1 MKIADGARAE
11 APVAGVPA
19 PNQISSVTRA
29 FNELREL
36 IVRGHLPP
44 GGWIIESALA
54 QRLGVSRTPIRGA
67 LHWLRREGYVV
78 ELAGKRN
85 TRVIVAPLTRDDAQ
99 ELYRIIGHLETLAGA
114 QVVALPARTR
124 TKVAAELAAINQQL
138 HAIATERPIDGRAVF
153 DVDKAFHAHI
163 IDAAGGR
170 RLRQLHNSVRPQVDR
185 YWRLYASSIIN
196 ELHRSVSE
204 HDDIVEA
211 VRKGDGEAVRR
222 ALEKNWAAGFERI
235 SGLIDIFGERGSW
248 QVTS

>member
-1 MKIADGARAE
+1 VKTAADGIH
-11 APVAGVPA
+11 V
-19 PNQISSVTRA
+19 SSVTRV

-36 IVRGHLPP
+36 IVLGHLPP

-67 LHWLRREGYVV
+67 LHWLRREGYVL
-78 ELAGKRN
+78 EHTGKRN

-124 TKVAAELAAINQQL
+124 TKLAGELAAINQQL
-138 HAIATERPIDGRAVF
+138 HAIATQRPVDPRRVF
-153 DVDKAFHAHI
+153 DVDKAFHAAI
-163 IDAAGGR
+163 VDAAGGR
-170 RLRQLHNSVRPQVDR
+170 RLTTLHRSVRPQVDR

-196 ELHRSVSE
+196 ELHTSVAE
-204 HDDIVEA
+204 HDDIVTA
-211 VRKGDGEAVRR
+211 IRKGDGDAVRR
-222 ALEKNWAAGFERI
+222 SLDRNWAGGFERI

-248 QVTS
+248 Q